1 MGFQV
6 VFALKVRCTALEPR
20 VWSEMVCFLLPAF
33 SFPLQMVPSGR
44 RALTSP
50 EHSEPGGG
58 GVISRVFVLE
68 FRYRP
73 INDFKRQMLS
83 TRVPKW
89 SPFDVFLRIG
99 AKVKNMLPLERK
111 PFWRAVIEKLL
122 KKQYLKRLRRNKHF
136 CKTWSHLDF
145 NLSPRSLTILLLRCP
160 KPPLEGRNDSQ
171 RFRKYSK

>member
-1 MGFQV
+1 
-6 VFALKVRCTALEPR
+6 
-20 VWSEMVCFLLPAF
+20 MVGFLLPAF

-50 EHSEPGGG
+50 EESEPRGGGFISRGGG
-58 GVISRVFVLE
+58 GFISRVFVLE

-99 AKVKNMLPLERK
+99 AKVKNTLPLERK
-111 PFWRAVIEKLL
+111 P
-122 KKQYLKRLRRNKHF
+122 
-136 CKTWSHLDF
+136 S
-145 NLSPRSLTILLLRCP
+145 
-160 KPPLEGRNDSQ
+160 
-171 RFRKYSK
+171 